1 MDSTQS
7 LFRSCLI
14 PILQNWLINWIFP
27 LIFFFFLLAK
37 EELCSRYPQLS
48 KVGKITPKAF
58 QIFLE
63 LIASK
68 FTGNEDETMDNLVSF
83 LTTSVEQSH
92 NKSLQSSARRKWLQD
107 IQKAAETS
115 GTNMEPVYK
124 AVIKA
129 LYQVGILA
137 LPELKESQG

>member
-1 MDSTQS
+1 
-7 LFRSCLI
+7 
-14 PILQNWLINWIFP
+14 
-27 LIFFFFLLAK
+27 
-37 EELCSRYPQLS
+37 
-48 KVGKITPKAF
+48 
-58 QIFLE
+58 
-63 LIASK
+63 
-68 FTGNEDETMDNLVSF
+68 MDNLVSF

-92 NKSLQSSARRKWLQD
+92 TKSLQSSARRKWLQD

-137 LPELKESQG
+137 LPVLKESQG